1 MATFPALTPNA
12 RSLTLGNTPQL
23 EYTGTSGVSVRFLQN
38 TKRVVQKLT
47 LTYESITEANLQLI
61 YAHYET
67 QQGSL
72 LPFDLPAVVWSGYT
86 VVPVPAVDYDWRYAS
101 SPQVSPTVPGRFS
114 LTIELQS
121 VIK

>member
-1 MATFPALTPNA
+1 MATFPTLTPNA

-23 EYTGTSGVSVRFLQN
+23 EYTGASGGSVRFLNN
-38 TKRVVQKLT
+38 TKRTAQKLT
-47 LTYESITEANLQLI
+47 LTYESITEASLQLI
-61 YAHYET
+61 FAHYEA

-72 LPFDLPAVVWSGYT
+72 LPFDLPAAIWSGYT